1 MPEFGV
7 MIKRTKEKIDLPK
20 SMNLVAF
27 LLCWICR
34 YSIYSKSKR
43 LTKTYLKIVTALVEG
58 IIVILALKTTHPPMI
73 PCYKDD
79 FTYTVSSFITN
90 YISFTIWYN
99 CNQCYCWY

>member
-73 PCYKDD
+73 PCYGDD
-79 FTYTVSSFITN
+79 STYIVSSFITN

-99 CNQCYCWY
+99 CNQCYYWY